1 MDQIEIE
8 MNMPYISTKI
18 KFKDKN
24 ILIEHPEYKK
34 YEAVLYAQDLMM
46 SYAPMPIKNSI

>member
-24 ILIEHPEYKK
+24 ILIEHTEYKK

-46 SYAPMPIKNSI
+46 SYAPMLIKNSI

>member
-34 YEAVLYAQDLMM
+34 YEAVLYAHDLLMNGF
-46 SYAPMPIKNSI
+46 PRLIKNSI